1 VKFKR
6 LSSYCISREYNL
18 SELTKYFGDRIFA
31 VHNTVVGCKCVRE
44 FNDNLQ
50 SNLDLYKF
58 VDPYDEDSNSDFCY
72 IFWFEYGVVVFWNF
86 TEIEEKSI
94 ISELKSFESKSNFKI
109 QYDFI
114 TYDDNKY
121 EDETFDPK
129 SYIGRDHLKL
139 SV

>member
-1 VKFKR
+1 M
-6 LSSYCISREYNL
+6 
-18 SELTKYFGDRIFA
+18 
-31 VHNTVVGCKCVRE
+31 RE

-58 VDPYDEDSNSDFCY
+58 VDPYDEGDSDFCY

-114 TYDDNKY
+114 TYEENKY
-121 EDETFDPK
+121 EDEMFDPK

-139 SV
+139 CVLLF